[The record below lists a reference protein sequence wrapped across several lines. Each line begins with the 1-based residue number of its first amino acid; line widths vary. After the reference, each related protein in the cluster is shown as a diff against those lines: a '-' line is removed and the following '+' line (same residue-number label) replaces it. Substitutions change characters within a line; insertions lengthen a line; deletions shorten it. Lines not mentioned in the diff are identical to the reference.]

1 MELLHKLNTDLGD
14 QVDLPG
20 DLVQV
25 EEDQED
31 LGPGVLE
38 DLEVVAQGG
47 LAPEVML
54 VDLAVEEQEEQVDL
68 VEVAQVAL
76 DQLVMHQEHQD
87 HWKKQF
93 LESLEM
99 IIQFLLKFQRLLFC
113 VMVKLMED
121 IMPILK
127 LSAKLSTSV
136 LMMGMVVS
144 PSTASYALTGPYSSS
159 NTLSVTGG
167 SMLTVPSP
175 NSFIH

>member
-1 MELLHKLNTDLGD
+1 VELLHKLNTDLGD
-14 QVDLPG
+14 QEDPPG
-20 DLVQV
+20 DLVRV

-31 LGPGVLE
+31 LGLGVLE
-38 DLEVVAQGG
+38 DLEVVALGG
-47 LAPEVML
+47 LALEVVL
-54 VDLAVEEQEEQVDL
+54 ADLAVEEQVDL

-76 DQLVMHQEHQD
+76 DRLVMHQEHQD

-93 LESLEM
+93 LESLGM

-136 LMMGMVVS
+136 LTMGMVVS
-144 PSTASYALTGPYSSS
+144 PSTASSALMGPYSSS

>member
-1 MELLHKLNTDLGD
+1 LA
-14 QVDLPG
+14 
-20 DLVQV
+20 
-25 EEDQED
+25 
-31 LGPGVLE
+31 
-38 DLEVVAQGG
+38 LEVV
-47 LAPEVML
+47 L
-54 VDLAVEEQEEQVDL
+54 VDLAVEEQEDQVDL
-68 VEVAQVAL
+68 VEVAQVDL

-93 LESLEM
+93 LESLGM

>member
-1 MELLHKLNTDLGD
+1 VELLHKLNTDLGD
-14 QVDLPG
+14 QEDLPG

-31 LGPGVLE
+31 LGRGVLE

-47 LAPEVML
+47 LALEVVL

-93 LESLEM
+93 LESLGM